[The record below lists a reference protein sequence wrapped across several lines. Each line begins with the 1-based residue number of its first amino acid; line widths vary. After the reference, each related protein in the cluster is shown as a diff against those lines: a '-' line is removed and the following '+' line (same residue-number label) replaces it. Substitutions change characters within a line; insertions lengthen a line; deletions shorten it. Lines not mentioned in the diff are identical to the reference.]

1 MNYWAKITR
10 AMPAVA
16 MVFVLILLQTDCGR
30 GNASKTNPSSEVHS
44 SDPSLF
50 TVSPEQLPHLRVGPV
65 QSTTWQTSVE
75 TTGTVDW
82 DADHTTQA
90 ITQVSGPITR
100 IVVDYGSHVRAGDP
114 LLYVASP
121 DITNA
126 IATYKKARDQQELAR
141 KVLDREKELLAHGA
155 AAQKDV
161 ESAEAAYN
169 DAATDVQNSL
179 QALKIFGITSQELEA
194 AERQSV
200 PISPE
205 LAVRAPI
212 SGTVVQKLVMPG
224 QVIQAGS
231 TICFVLSDTSTV
243 WVQGHIFDRDLASV
257 QVGDAVEETNSSL
270 ARTFY
275 GRVSYIGAMVDPST
289 RTTPVRIVTRNPG
302 DLLKKDMYVEAQI
315 HTRTERNVL
324 SVPVSAVLHDSENE
338 PFVYVEVRPREF
350 ARRSVNAG
358 AQQDGN
364 VEIRSG
370 LNKGEQ
376 VVSEG
381 SVFLQ
386 FASTYQQAAPE

>member
-1 MNYWAKITR
+1 MAAEGFWSR
-10 AMPAVA
+10 LGPLGAVA
-16 MVFVLILLQTDCGR
+16 LAIAVCQAGCRSATVPDDGS
-30 GNASKTNPSSEVHS
+30 ASETQSNKA
-44 SDPSLF
+44 SLF
-50 TVSPEQLPHLRVGPV
+50 TVSQDQLAHLRIEPV
-65 QSTTWQTSVE
+65 RSGTWRVNVE

-100 IVVDYGSHVRAGDP
+100 IAVDYGSHVKAGDP

-126 IATYKKARDQQELAR
+126 IANYKKARDQQDLTKR
-141 KVLDREKELLAHGA
+141 VLDRSKELLAHGA
-155 AAQKDV
+155 AAVKDV
-161 ESAEAAYN
+161 ETAQAAYN
-169 DAATDVQNSL
+169 EALVDVQNGL
-179 QALKIFGITSQELEA
+179 QALKIYAITPQQLEEA
-194 AERQSV
+194 DREGT

-212 SGTVVQKLVMPG
+212 AGTVVQKLVAPG

-243 WVQGHIFDRDLASV
+243 WVQGHIFDRDLPLV
-257 QVGDAVEETNSSL
+257 HVGDSVEETNSSF
-270 ARTFY
+270 ARTFH
-275 GRVSYIGAMVDPST
+275 GKVSYVGAMVDPNT

-302 DLLKKDMYVEAQI
+302 DLLKKDMYLEAVI
-315 HTRTERNVL
+315 HTYTNRNIL
-324 SVPVSAVLHDSENE
+324 SVPVSAILHDEENE
-338 PFVYVEVRPREF
+338 PFVYVEVEPRQF
-350 ARRSVNAG
+350 ARRRVAVG
-358 AQQDGN
+358 AEQNGN

-370 LNKGEQ
+370 LKEGEQ

-386 FASTYQQAAPE
+386 FANSM